1 MDVRHLFIVGLVSS
15 SFVVTGCKSDKSGQ
29 SLASNRSS
37 AEARAAT
44 AMNGHRY
51 DELIKEIEAN
61 GGNVDRPQPPQTTT
75 EKIGGAFKTASHTV
89 TDALTLKPKV
99 VKAPDPLALDS
110 MPEKIDIDLY
120 YQAGRVAESN
130 GNMPMAIQ
138 HYERGLQEQ
147 PAHVPTLISLARL
160 HDRRDEFHK
169 AEKLYRRAIEAEPD
183 NAMVHNNLGL
193 CLARHDRSDEAL
205 VSLRKACQL
214 EPDSKLYHNNL
225 ATVLVAAGQADAAYE
240 TLRKVN
246 HEAVAHYNV
255 GYLLY
260 QSNQKEQAR
269 QEFTRACAADGS
281 LTEAQDML
289 SQINAELGGSTKTL
303 VARTPSTP
311 ATKPTPPPLTDP
323 APSAKVQYRV
333 DDLAPQTTDVRRRT
347 VAQPVALARSGE
359 PLRRTPATEAVSDSG
374 TPSEVP
380 SPTSHDSP
388 LQPPSGAVGWP
399 ETSDVQP
406 LSGTSDDDPI
416 RLPTPD
422 LLDEVQS
429 SSK

>member
-29 SLASNRSS
+29 GLAANRSS

-44 AMNGHRY
+44 AMNDHRY

-61 GGNVDRPQPPQTTT
+61 GGNADRPQPPQSTT
-75 EKIGGAFKTASHTV
+75 EKISGAFKNASHSV
-89 TDALTLKPKV
+89 RDALTIKPKV
-99 VKAPDPLALDS
+99 IKAPDPLALDN
-110 MPEKIDIDLY
+110 MPTKIDIDLY

-130 GNMPMAIQ
+130 GNMTLAIQ
-138 HYERGLQEQ
+138 HYERGLKEQ
-147 PAHVPTLISLARL
+147 PKHVPTLISLARL

-169 AEKLYRRAIEAEPD
+169 AEKLYRQAVEAEPE
-183 NAMVHNNLGL
+183 NAMAHNDLGL

-205 VSLRKACQL
+205 ASLRKACQL
-214 EPDSKLYHNNL
+214 EPDRKLYHNNL
-225 ATVLVAAGQADAAYE
+225 ATVLVAMDRVDEAYE
-240 TLRKVN
+240 TVKKVN

-260 QSNQKEQAR
+260 QSNKKEQAR
-269 QEFTRACAADGS
+269 QEFTLAFAADGS

-289 SQINAELGGSTKTL
+289 SQLNAEISPAPKTL
-303 VARTPSTP
+303 VAQAP
-311 ATKPTPPPLTDP
+311 ATPVAKEAAP
-323 APSAKVQYRV
+323 ALAAPESSGKIQYRI
-333 DDLAPQTTDVRRRT
+333 DDLAPQTTNVRKRT
-347 VAQPVALARSGE
+347 AAQPVALVRSGE
-359 PLRRTPATEAVSDSG
+359 QLRRTPATDAASEAG
-374 TPSEVP
+374 TPTEIP
-380 SPTSHDSP
+380 SSTSSDEP
-388 LQPPSGAVGWP
+388 LMPPSGAVGWP
-399 ETSDVQP
+399 EAGDVQP
-406 LSGTSDDDPI
+406 MSGTSDDEPI

>member
-1 MDVRHLFIVGLVSS
+1 VDVRHLFIVGLVSS

-29 SLASNRSS
+29 SLAANRSS
-37 AEARAAT
+37 ADARAAT
-44 AMNGHRY
+44 AMNDHRY

-99 VKAPDPLALDS
+99 VKAPDPLALDN

-120 YQAGRVAESN
+120 YQAGRVAESS
-130 GNMPMAIQ
+130 GNMPQAIQ

-147 PAHVPTLISLARL
+147 PKHVPTLVSLARL
-160 HDRRDEFHK
+160 YDRRDEFQK

-183 NAMVHNNLGL
+183 NAIAHNSLGL
-193 CLARHDRSDEAL
+193 CLARHDRNEEAL

-225 ATVLVAAGQADAAYE
+225 ATVLVAMGQVDAAYE
-240 TLRKVN
+240 TLKKVN
-246 HEAVAHYNV
+246 NEAVAHYNV

-260 QSNQKEQAR
+260 QSNKKEQAR
-269 QEFTRACAADGS
+269 QEFKLAFAADAS

-289 SQINAELGGSTKTL
+289 SQLNAEIGGSAKTL
-303 VARTPSTP
+303 VARAEP
-311 ATKPTPPPLTDP
+311 APPKTESAPALTDP
-323 APSAKVQYRV
+323 ESPTKVQYRI
-333 DDLAPQTTDVRRRT
+333 DDLAPQTTDIRKRT
-347 VAQPVALARSGE
+347 VAQPVAMVRSGE
-359 PLRRTPATEAVSDSG
+359 PLRRTPATEAVSDLG
-374 TPSEVP
+374 APTKTPSP
-380 SPTSHDSP
+380 STNDAP
-388 LQPPSGAVGWP
+388 LMPPSGAVGWP
-399 ETSDVQP
+399 EAGDVQP
-406 LSGTSDDDPI
+406 MSGTSDDEPI

-422 LLDEVQS
+422 LLEEVQA